1 MVKMSL
7 ELRPTKYGSLCALRR
22 PGTSAG
28 PSCLPRHKR
37 RSRNRCGYIN
47 RLLVF
52 RKTPEVCD
60 EIGKGR
66 EQPKAFL
73 QRLGGTFRRG
83 NKSAELLQRP
93 CLRIELVQPQELP
106 LLINLQKPPLPVVI
120 HCKINRAE

>member
-1 MVKMSL
+1 MVKMSAGL
-7 ELRPTKYGSLCALRR
+7 PHETWIALRDA
-22 PGTSAG
+22 GLMTSAG

-73 QRLGGTFRRG
+73 QR
-83 NKSAELLQRP
+83 P

-120 HCKINRAE
+120 HCKINRAETDL